1 MARARRPYRS
11 PVRERTAA
19 ATRQRILSVARSAL
33 LGAPFAEFTL
43 SRVAR
48 DAGVTTQTVRDHFG
62 AKDDLLRALA
72 DALSEDLGT
81 SRRAAPAASTAAA
94 VGKLL
99 DEYEDY
105 GLAAAGLLVA
115 AEHSEALAAMVA
127 RGREEH
133 RAWLEEV
140 FGDRL
145 PSGADA
151 PPARERCLAALY
163 AATDVGTWRLLR
175 HDLGHS
181 REMTAAVMRDL
192 VDATLHRH
200 GAPFDVEDGEPAA
213 LSCDTKGPPEG
224 G

>member
-1 MARARRPYRS
+1 M
-11 PVRERTAA
+11 
-19 ATRQRILSVARSAL
+19 
-33 LGAPFAEFTL
+33 
-43 SRVAR
+43 
-48 DAGVTTQTVRDHFG
+48 TTQTVRDHFG

-151 PPARERCLAALY
+151 PLHVRGASPRSTRRPTSARGGCS
-163 AATDVGTWRLLR
+163 ATTSGTRVR
-175 HDLGHS
+175 
-181 REMTAAVMRDL
+181 
-192 VDATLHRH
+192 
-200 GAPFDVEDGEPAA
+200 
-213 LSCDTKGPPEG
+213 
-224 G
+224 